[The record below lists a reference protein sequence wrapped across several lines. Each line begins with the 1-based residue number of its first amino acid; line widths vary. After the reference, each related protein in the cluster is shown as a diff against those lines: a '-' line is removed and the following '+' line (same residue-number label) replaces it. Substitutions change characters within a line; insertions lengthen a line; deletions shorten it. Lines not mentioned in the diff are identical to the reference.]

1 MHKGKAKNRSWS
13 GIPFDPRLYHW
24 DRDQV
29 VHWYWSL
36 HRLGIIQP
44 ETFEHVLNIFCLVNK
59 SPSSQLLDLK
69 SEEELQL
76 AHHRHGKL
84 LGHKILKLNIASIV
98 SRPKNNI
105 ISIYLAYK
113 QISFY
118 SLGEERGIYQPDLK
132 PLLN

>member
-1 MHKGKAKNRSWS
+1 MQRTNHIAVYLLIHRFTI
-13 GIPFDPRLYHW
+13 GIEIKLSIGWH
-24 DRDQV
+24 
-29 VHWYWSL
+29 WSL

-44 ETFEHVLNIFCLVNK
+44 KPFEHVLNILCLVNK

-76 AHHRHGKL
+76 THHRHGKL
-84 LGHKILKLNIASIV
+84 LGHKILKLNIAIMV

-105 ISIYLAYK
+105 INIYLAYK

-118 SLGEERGIYQPDLK
+118 SLGEESGIYK
-132 PLLN
+132 PHIKPFLV